1 MSNEYVPTKYQDPG
15 YAQARQESQDLNTSI
30 FDSRIAEG
38 LNRSAGAG
46 AVQGSA
52 NPANLSARAYAI
64 MSGQKAQQIAQDA
77 ANIRQSELAFKGQH
91 ILQNQQG
98 EIQHNLQ
105 KPNAWNFIS
114 EGLNLATSAIPVA
127 GALGIFGK
135 TFQDNLK
142 PPSTGGFTFPMSFNP
157 TMQGPTAGDQLSAR
171 GINMPGLSF
180 ANPGSQTKFN
190 SGNFGN
196 FNAFKTKTTRFNIMN
211 PVDPFN
217 KGFRK

>member
-15 YAQARQESQDLNTSI
+15 YEQARKESQELNTSI

-38 LNRSAGAG
+38 LNRSAAGG
-46 AVQGSA
+46 AVRGTA
-52 NPANLSARAYAI
+52 NPSNLSARSYAI
-64 MSGQKAQQIAQDA
+64 MSSQKAQGIAQDA

-91 ILQNQQG
+91 ALQNQQG

-105 KPNAWNFIS
+105 KPNAWNIGS
-114 EGLNLATSAIPVA
+114 EILNTVSSAVPVA
-127 GALGIFGK
+127 GALGLFGK

-142 PPSTGGFTFPMSFNP
+142 VPGTGGFTFPMNFSP
-157 TMQGPTAGDQLSAR
+157 TISGPTAGDQLSAR

-180 ANPGSQTKFN
+180 ANPGSQTKFS

-196 FNAFKTKTTRFNIMN
+196 FDAFKTKSTQFNIIN

-217 KGFRK
+217 RGFRK